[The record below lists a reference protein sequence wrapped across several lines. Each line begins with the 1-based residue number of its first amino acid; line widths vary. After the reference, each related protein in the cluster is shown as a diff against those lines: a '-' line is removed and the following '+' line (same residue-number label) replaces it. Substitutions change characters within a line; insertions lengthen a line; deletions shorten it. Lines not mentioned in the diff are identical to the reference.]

1 MPLTMPLSFA
11 VLSVGEGGFWEGQ
24 IKGRV
29 GWFPSECA
37 EEVPNK
43 SQEGKQG
50 ECSKP
55 SSRPQLCPCPVLCSF
70 LIGLSHLFF
79 HPVLPFLFS
88 FSFTTFFNDYICL
101 YFNKKQMGCLGGGDV
116 FSFAHS
122 SCMDRRGQKKKQ
134 IKLKYWYRFHFHS
147 FFQWQMF
154 FFRI

>member
-55 SSRPQLCPCPVLCSF
+55 PSRPQLCPCPVLCSF

-101 YFNKKQMGCLGGGDV
+101 YFNKKQMGCLGGV
-116 FSFAHS
+116 TFSHLHIQAAWTEEGRKRS
-122 SCMDRRGQKKKQ
+122 K
-134 IKLKYWYRFHFHS
+134 
-147 FFQWQMF
+147 
-154 FFRI
+154 